1 MYGEV
6 NTDYNVITNYKVR
19 SINLLFTDLLFTDLQ
34 IYYLCTIYYRGGHLL
49 FVIGENSK

>member
-19 SINLLFTDLLFTDLQ
+19 SIIYYLQ
-34 IYYLCTIYYRGGHLL
+34 IYYLCTIYYRGRHLL

>member
-19 SINLLFTDLLFTDLQ
+19 SINLLFTDLLFTIYVLFTIAVG
-34 IYYLCTIYYRGGHLL
+34 IYYL
-49 FVIGENSK
+49 